1 MASTL
6 TLAENFKIVQLAVPA
21 AANAMT
27 YDYVCC
33 KNVHKVW
40 IIVEHYSAGG
50 DTDLVL
56 ILKEATDVAAGT
68 NATVT
73 NTAEI
78 WVNADT
84 SATDTLVK
92 QTAATGYT
100 IDTGAAKPQQVVF
113 EWDCA
118 KFAAGYDCL
127 GLVDTGG
134 NAANIASATAIL
146 QERYPQATPPTA
158 ITD

>member
-1 MASTL
+1 MASPL
-6 TLAENFKIVQLAVPA
+6 SLAQNFKIVQLAVPA
-21 AANAMT
+21 LANGMT

-33 KNVHKVW
+33 KNAHKVW

-56 ILKEATDVAAGT
+56 TLTEATTVAAGGAT
-68 NATVT
+68 TVT
-73 NTAEI
+73 NSAAI

-84 SATDTLVK
+84 SLTDTLVK
-92 QTAATGYT
+92 QTDATAYT

-118 KFAAGYDCL
+118 KFAAGFDCL
-127 GLVDTGG
+127 TIIDSGG
-134 NAANIASATAIL
+134 NAANYASATAIL